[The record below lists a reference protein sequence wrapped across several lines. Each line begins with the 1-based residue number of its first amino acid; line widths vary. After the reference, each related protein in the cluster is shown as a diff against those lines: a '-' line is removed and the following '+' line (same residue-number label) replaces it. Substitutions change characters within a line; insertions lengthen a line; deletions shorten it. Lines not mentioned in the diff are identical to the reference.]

1 MSVRVWLEVCAP
13 WVAHCV
19 THWWCCHLA
28 ACVTLVVPSLSVLC
42 SSPTLQL
49 TADRVT
55 ELPRPEPPGVR
66 GAGAG
71 LSSPVITVSVTS
83 SH

>member
-1 MSVRVWLEVCAP
+1 MLHSL
-13 WVAHCV
+13 V
-19 THWWCCHLA
+19 TGA
-28 ACVTLVVPSLSVLC
+28 VVLLSLSQAAVDTLLLSPVLC